1 MSSDDHKGIANI
13 LNLPVRNPVRN
24 PKVEPQEDPIISLSE
39 SLMRI
44 KPLELPKNISKEDYK
59 YNDKNPIHRSELN
72 KYLTRNTSNSDGAW
86 KAFVKANTD
95 PNRPKHIEPVE
106 YIEQMKSKHG
116 SYNNY
121 TRNLVKHEVENS
133 QTKIGNAPPG
143 SKQQKTDVLN
153 YVNKMTE
160 IYDGP
165 RISDQPILKANIN
178 NRYVNKSLNNFEN
191 RTENKDVVTF
201 DPTTQLF
208 TDETRNIAFKD
219 YKNAKAWNDKINGQP
234 TATGQQVNDL
244 KARLDNARDYS
255 YEPKKKKIST
265 PLEPVKLD
273 LTPTYLPPAIEK
285 DPQME
290 IAQRNFER
298 LNNEIREEKFKNANS
313 GLAALVGGDPEYGK

>member
-1 MSSDDHKGIANI
+1 MSSYDHEGIANI
-13 LNLPVRNPVRN
+13 LNLPVRNPVRT
-24 PKVEPQEDPIISLSE
+24 PKVETQEDPLISLSE

-59 YNDKNPIHRSELN
+59 YNDRNPIHRRELH
-72 KYLTRNTSNSDGAW
+72 KYLARDNSKSQGAW
-86 KAFVKANTD
+86 PAFVKASTD

-121 TRNLVKHEVENS
+121 TKNLVKHGVENS
-133 QTKIGNAPPG
+133 PRAVSKAPQG
-143 SKQQKTDVLN
+143 SKQHKTDVIS
-153 YVNKMTE
+153 YIDKMTE

-165 RISDQPILKANIN
+165 KISDQPILKDNIN
-178 NRYVNKSLNNFEN
+178 SKRYVNKSLNKFEN

-219 YKNAKAWNDKINGQP
+219 YHKAKRWNDAVNGQP

-244 KARLDNARDYS
+244 KARLDNARAY
-255 YEPKKKKIST
+255 
-265 PLEPVKLD
+265 
-273 LTPTYLPPAIEK
+273 
-285 DPQME
+285 
-290 IAQRNFER
+290 
-298 LNNEIREEKFKNANS
+298 
-313 GLAALVGGDPEYGK
+313 GHDPEDKKEVRKNDSVKPKNPHRRLI

>member
-1 MSSDDHKGIANI
+1 MKLTDIEKRIATMG
-13 LNLPVRNPVRN
+13 
-24 PKVEPQEDPIISLSE
+24 D
-39 SLMRI
+39 
-44 KPLELPKNISKEDYK
+44 
-59 YNDKNPIHRSELN
+59 
-72 KYLTRNTSNSDGAW
+72 SNSKGAW
-86 KAFVKANTD
+86 NAYTKADKD
-95 PNRPKHIEPVE
+95 PNRPKNVHATE
-106 YIEQMKSKHG
+106 YMEQMKNKHG
-116 SYNNY
+116 SYDNY
-121 TRNLVKHEVENS
+121 TRNLVKHGVENS
-133 QTKIGNAPPG
+133 SVPVSKAPQG
-143 SKQQKTDVLN
+143 SKQHKTDVME
-153 YVNKMTE
+153 YINKKVEM
-160 IYDGP
+160 YDGP